1 MEVRDF
7 LNLALDT
14 TQDDIII
21 FVVND
26 NRYITGRDVYLFLD
40 YEVDSFNIETVDE
53 KAKICLNITVYNST
67 DEN

>member
-21 FVVND
+21 FIVND

-40 YEVDSFNIETVDE
+40 NEVDSFNIEYMSTVTIDK
-53 KAKICLNITVYNST
+53 KAKICLNISM
-67 DEN
+67 